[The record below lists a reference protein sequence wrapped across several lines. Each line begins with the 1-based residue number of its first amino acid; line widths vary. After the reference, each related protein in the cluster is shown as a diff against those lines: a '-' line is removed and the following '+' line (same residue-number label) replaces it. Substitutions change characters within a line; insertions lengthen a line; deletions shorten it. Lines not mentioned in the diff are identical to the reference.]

1 MATGTS
7 GPTTEPIGRRR
18 GADDGFV
25 VAAVLFDLDG
35 TLIDSTPA
43 VTRCWRGWCDEFGIA
58 PSILADSHGR
68 RAVEIIGEVLP
79 AADVAEAVRRLDELE
94 LADLDGVTALPGAA
108 TALAALGAGQGAIV
122 TSAVRT
128 LALARLAAA
137 GLVPPTTVVTADDV
151 RVGKPNPEPYLTA
164 ARLLGVDPADCL
176 VVEDA
181 AAGVASARAAG
192 MRVLGV
198 LTNPH
203 VAGLDADLVVR
214 GLDEVSWR
222 SQDGSVAVRAGR

>member
-7 GPTTEPIGRRR
+7 GPTTEPTRETRP
-18 GADDGFV
+18 AEDGFV

-43 VTRCWRGWCDEFGIA
+43 VTRCWHGWCEEHGIA
-58 PSILADSHGR
+58 PSALVNSHGR
-68 RAVEIIGEVLP
+68 RAVEIIGELLP
-79 AADVAEAVRRLDELE
+79 TSEVAEAVRRLDELE

-108 TALAALGAGQGAIV
+108 TALASLAEGQGAIV
-122 TSAVRT
+122 TSAVRA
-128 LALARLAAA
+128 LALARLAAG

-151 RVGKPNPEPYLTA
+151 QVGKPDPEPYLTA
-164 ARLLGVDPADCL
+164 ARRLGVNPADCL

-181 AAGVASARAAG
+181 AAGVASAKAAG
-192 MRVLGV
+192 MQVLGV

-203 VAGLDADLVVR
+203 VTGLAADLVVR
-214 GLDEVSWR
+214 SLDEVSWDR
-222 SQDGSVAVRAGR
+222 QNGAVAVRVRG